1 MDWSFREKW
10 DEYTWSK
17 EIRKDELRIAGY
29 FRALKSC
36 LDLPGEEEMI
46 FKRLMS
52 QPDLVPTGVSDPL
65 RTLKLE
71 MEQWQDDPEE
81 NTTIENRRRSLFEP
95 ARRVEKLVME
105 WNLLAAAHIS
115 CEHNQKVLAVTCSFG
130 KLLSRIYNFVDTD
143 DSPETLTLRRSL
155 LKHALGDLNEL
166 MQSLG
171 TFANGDWVDIQVDFA
186 EKFFT
191 PLAFVWELVID
202 KLKDLNTQA

>member
-36 LDLPGEEEMI
+36 IDLPGEEEMI

-52 QPDLVPTGVSDPL
+52 QPELVPTGVSDPL

-71 MEQWQDDPEE
+71 MEQWEEDPEE
-81 NTTIENRRRSLFEP
+81 NSSLENRRRNSFES
-95 ARRVEKLVME
+95 ARRVEKLVVE
-105 WNLLAAAHIS
+105 WNLLAAAHVS
-115 CEHNQKVLAVTCSFG
+115 FDHNKKVLAVTCGFG
-130 KLLSRIYNFVDTD
+130 KLLSRVYNFMDTEE
-143 DSPETLTLRRSL
+143 SAGTLALRISL
-155 LKHALGDLNEL
+155 LKHALADLNEL
-166 MQSLG
+166 MQSLVNFSG
-171 TFANGDWVDIQVDFA
+171 GDLLDIPVDFS

-191 PLAFVWELVID
+191 PLAFVRELIID
-202 KLKDLNTQA
+202 KLKELNTPA

>member
-29 FRALKSC
+29 FHALKTC

-71 MEQWQDDPEE
+71 MEQWEEEPEE
-81 NTTIENRRRSLFEP
+81 NSSLENRRRNSFEP
-95 ARRVEKLVME
+95 ARRVEKLVVE
-105 WNLLAAAHIS
+105 WNLLAAAHVNF
-115 CEHNQKVLAVTCSFG
+115 EQNQKVLAVTCGFG
-130 KLLSRIYNFVDTD
+130 KFLSRVYNFADTEEA
-143 DSPETLTLRRSL
+143 PGTLALRNSL
-155 LKHALGDLNEL
+155 LKHALADLNEL
-166 MQSLG
+166 MQLLIVFNG
-171 TFANGDWVDIQVDFA
+171 GDWLDISVDFS

-191 PLAFVWELVID
+191 PLAFVRELLID
-202 KLKDLNTQA
+202 KLKELNYPA